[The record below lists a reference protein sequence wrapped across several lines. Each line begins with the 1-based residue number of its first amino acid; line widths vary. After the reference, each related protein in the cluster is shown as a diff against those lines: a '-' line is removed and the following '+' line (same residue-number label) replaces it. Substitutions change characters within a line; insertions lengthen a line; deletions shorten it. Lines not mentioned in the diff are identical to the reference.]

1 MNDVDRPRPQ
11 PDPVKGEFTCAYV
24 VLAGTSA
31 TEEELISFAGRSQA
45 AHKRPRL
52 VRFVDDLPKTSS
64 GKTMRH
70 ELIKQ
75 FPS

>member
-1 MNDVDRPRPQ
+1 MNDVDRPRSR
-11 PDPVKGEFTCAYV
+11 PVRGEFTCACV

-31 TEEELISFAGRSQA
+31 TEEELISFAGRSLA

-52 VRFVDDLPKTSS
+52 VRFADDLPKKPS
-64 GKTMRH
+64 GKIMRH